1 MQNLTELQKRLCN
14 KLQRGLPVCEK
25 PFAFIADDLGA
36 DEKTVLEQIDLLK
49 KAGVIRR
56 LGAVI
61 NHRALGR
68 TSTLVAANIPS
79 DLLDD
84 VVKAVNALEGVSHN
98 YLRGCLNKSSQID
111 VPNLWFTLQA
121 KELQDVESI
130 LAGLANRFGVEFYS
144 LPAVRMFKLDVFFD
158 LEDGYSNVQQLDVP
172 ACNIE
177 RIVELDS
184 NEKTIFLRLQ
194 DELELTSEP
203 FSLLCS
209 GSLGHQQVLWI
220 INELVCKGVIRRISA
235 VLNHRRLGF
244 IVNVLFVCQVSPEKV
259 VRAGEWLAGL
269 RMVSHCYE
277 RKTLP
282 GWPYNLYAMFHSRS
296 MEEIQA
302 AINEFVS
309 EEKPQSYILLPSV
322 MELKKQPVKQA
333 F

>member
-14 KLQRGLPVCEK
+14 KLQRGLPICER
-25 PFAFIADDLGA
+25 PFASVADDLGT
-36 DEKTVLEQIDLLK
+36 DEKTVLEQIALLK

-56 LGAVI
+56 LCAVI

-79 DLLDD
+79 DLLDE
-84 VVKAVNALEGVSHN
+84 VVRVVNALEGVSHN
-98 YLRGCLNKSSQID
+98 YLRACLNGFSQSE
-111 VPNLWFTLQA
+111 VPNLWFTLQG
-121 KELQDVESI
+121 QDQQEMENI
-130 LAGLANRFGVEFYS
+130 LSGLANRFGVRFYN

-158 LEDGYSNVQQLDVP
+158 LEDGYSNIQQLDVP

-184 NEKTIFLRLQ
+184 NEKTILSRLQ

-203 FSLLCS
+203 FALFCS
-209 GSLGHQQVLWI
+209 GSLVHQQVLWI
-220 INELVCKGVIRRISA
+220 INELVCKGVIRRVSA

-259 VRAGEWLAGL
+259 VEAGKKLAGF
-269 RMVSHCYE
+269 RMISHCYE

-282 GWPYNLYAMFHSRS
+282 GWPYNLYAMIHGQDI
-296 MEEIQA
+296 EEIQA
-302 AINEFVS
+302 VINEFV
-309 EEKPQSYILLPSV
+309 EAEQPKSYVLLPSV
-322 MELKKQPVKQA
+322 TELKKQPVKQSL
-333 F
+333 